1 MANCPKCK
9 AEMGEREAVCPK
21 CGYDF
26 PPTPDA
32 SLTREGIAYSPWADI
47 ALMVGAVVAAIACV
61 GCAIGAALHA
71 LPRRI
76 LGSTCHPPGAVLS
89 FAGDACRVPQNTEGL
104 R

>member
-61 GCAIGAALHA
+61 GCAIGALYTLFHGEFWAALVT
-71 LPRRI
+71 LPVQFFLSLAMLVVFLRI
-76 LGSTCHPPGAVLS
+76 QKV
-89 FAGDACRVPQNTEGL
+89 
-104 R
+104 